1 MKIYQ
6 QDNVGVHLD
15 TGHKWAKR
23 DIKKNEDI
31 VLNGTVIGR
40 AICDI
45 RQGEYVHTHNVKMD
59 PDIDS

>member
-1 MKIYQ
+1 MKIYK

-15 TGHKWAKR
+15 TGHKWAKW
-23 DIKKNEDI
+23 DIKKNEEI
-31 VLNGTVIGR
+31 ILNSSVIGR

-45 RQGEYVHTHNVKMD
+45 RQGEYVHTHNVKMN